1 MPSVAPAA
9 GAART
14 SGLGGGSRTMVLM
27 VLVHA
32 PATRRPASMDTD
44 ARLAKG
50 HSSEKVGTN
59 VVFDVMPR
67 VGAPVQVGLIET
79 MRVREGRVPWLPRHF
94 ARPQAALGALR
105 KPGPHGGPPELVRL
119 CPGFCDRGV
128 RLQLTDGR

>member
-14 SGLGGGSRTMVLM
+14 SGLGGGSRRILLV
-27 VLVHA
+27 VLVQA
-32 PATRRPASMDTD
+32 PASRRPASRDMD

-67 VGAPVQVGLIET
+67 VGAPVQIGLIET
-79 MRVREGRVPWLPRHF
+79 MRVREGRVPWLARRF
-94 ARPQAALGALR
+94 VRPQAALG
-105 KPGPHGGPPELVRL
+105 GGGGAGTPAGRAGVWW
-119 CPGFCDRGV
+119 CDG
-128 RLQLTDGR
+128 G

>member
-14 SGLGGGSRTMVLM
+14 SGLGGGSRRILLV
-27 VLVHA
+27 VLVQA
-32 PATRRPASMDTD
+32 PASRRPASRDMG

-67 VGAPVQVGLIET
+67 VGAPVQIGLIET
-79 MRVREGRVPWLPRHF
+79 MRVREGRVPLVAPRF
-94 ARPQAALGALR
+94 ARLPSA
-105 KPGPHGGPPELVRL
+105 PGSPRA
-119 CPGFCDRGV
+119 
-128 RLQLTDGR
+128 T

>member
-9 GAART
+9 GATRT
-14 SGLGGGSRTMVLM
+14 SGLGGGSMRM
-27 VLVHA
+27 VLVVLVQA
-32 PATRRPASMDTD
+32 PASRRPASRDMD

-79 MRVREGRVPWLPRHF
+79 MRVREGRGPWLPRPF
-94 ARPQAALGALR
+94 GPPPAAPGALR
-105 KPGPHGGPPELVRL
+105 SAGPPQEP
-119 CPGFCDRGV
+119 PGAVALAGGFWEPTCR
-128 RLQLTDGR
+128 

>member
-14 SGLGGGSRTMVLM
+14 SGLGGGSRRILLV
-27 VLVHA
+27 VLVQA
-32 PATRRPASMDTD
+32 PASRRPASRDMD

-67 VGAPVQVGLIET
+67 VGAPVQIGLIET
-79 MRVREGRVPWLPRHF
+79 MRVRKGRGPGVPPAFAPLPAAAAAPGAPRPPRDLAPL
-94 ARPQAALGALR
+94 ARPA
-105 KPGPHGGPPELVRL
+105 GGSGDPPL
-119 CPGFCDRGV
+119 PPP
-128 RLQLTDGR
+128 